1 MMLRRRILRSIA
13 AAICIMLCIAAQAE
27 VELLAIN
34 VGKGDAL
41 LIRTEDYTCLIDTGK
56 DSAEENLRRAL
67 EYYGVERLDAIFIT
81 HTDKDHTG
89 GLKWLRKSEIE
100 IGAIYASRYY
110 PESSLKK
117 HPAAKTAKKL
127 DLEVQW
133 LGAGDVIELGG
144 SGALLRVLAPETEIP
159 DNEDD
164 NSLVMMLESAD
175 GRMLLAGDMELA
187 EEALLL
193 QSGAEL
199 KCDVLKVPNHG
210 DDDACSSA
218 LVEAC
223 LPETAVISTNSYEKE
238 GTPARTVLHALESID
253 CDIYVTQDCTQA
265 VRIRL
270 NAGEVE
276 AEYLNW

>member
-1 MMLRRRILRSIA
+1 MMLRRRIRRMIA
-13 AAICIMLCIAAQAE
+13 AAICMMICTGAQAE

-56 DSAEENLRRAL
+56 DSAEENLRRVL

-164 NSLVMMLESAD
+164 NSLVMMLESVD

-210 DDDACSSA
+210 DDDACSNA

-223 LPETAVISTNSYEKE
+223 MPETAVISTNSYEKE

-265 VRIRL
+265 VRIQL